1 MSPITRSMSRKGVR
15 HYSPYNLRSRGSR
28 QMFEALPTPLRTPTR
43 PRNSTGSRPGEP
55 FPAADLDVRGGAS
68 MYDIVHQ
75 AVNIYYSIILAFA
88 RDCMETADTVYI
100 EQQRT
105 ILKMAAGEP
114 ISNKESVHLYFHLL
128 MNLLSIPFQRIF
140 TPLQVSRTKDLMEV
154 AGIMIEFVECC
165 ILADRGALQ

>member
-75 AVNIYYSIILAFA
+75 AVLDGIPLVNIYYSIILAFA
-88 RDCMETADTVYI
+88 RDCMETADAVYI

-114 ISNKESVHLYFHLL
+114 ISNKES
-128 MNLLSIPFQRIF
+128 RIF

-154 AGIMIEFVECC
+154 AGIMIEFVERC